1 MNLTRAAL
9 FRIFIDRFIAPRLD
23 PRYMFIPRQF
33 SVLMAENTAFVRKTL
48 PSILRTHMT
57 TDEIRGMKQVVFKAG
72 SKSFDVLRYLL
83 HFMQESVAGRDGVEQ
98 MVRFLDA
105 EHRSS
110 AFMSVENCER
120 LYELVTAQLE
130 MPAPPKHT
138 ASVQSRPMYVPGH
151 EVRRVHESISK
162 LMGLL
167 RQVRPTKMCT
177 QELATFA
184 KFTTTLAEVL
194 DRAATEEWIVD
205 PSLSRRVRT
214 LLEAWRAHACFDTIP
229 FALRLNTHLLSR
241 TLDTLTTQAHVAV
254 SDANPG

>member
-1 MNLTRAAL
+1 
-9 FRIFIDRFIAPRLD
+9 
-23 PRYMFIPRQF
+23 
-33 SVLMAENTAFVRKTL
+33 
-48 PSILRTHMT
+48 
-57 TDEIRGMKQVVFKAG
+57 
-72 SKSFDVLRYLL
+72 
-83 HFMQESVAGRDGVEQ
+83 

-120 LYELVTAQLE
+120 LYELVTAELE

-162 LMGLL
+162 LMELL

-241 TLDTLTTQAHVAV
+241 RTRQELLGGRFGVDPSPLSAHGSVASLRPAHVAV
-254 SDANPG
+254 RLLQEAAFWSTTTQKNGEPPKTETSNTGFSMPWWVWFLIVIGLFLLLIAGFYMAKKKIAFAAAQGIENNVLERLAGGKNS